1 LEDREGHLWFGT
13 RGGGV
18 SRYDG
23 QDFTTFTTKNGLAHN
38 AVLSILEDQEGHL
51 WFGTIGGV
59 SRYDGEEFTTFTTK
73 NGLAHNNL
81 RSMLE
86 DREGHLWFGTD
97 GGVASRYDGQVFQT
111 LTHQDGLTGQSV
123 RSILQD
129 QEGTIWFATYNG
141 VTRYRPP
148 PPSPPPIHIDAVVAD
163 RRYAGASELAL
174 PSSTGLVTF
183 EFHGMSFKTRPAGM
197 VYRYHLAGYDKAW
210 KATNARHVEYQD
222 LPRGTYTFEVEAVDR
237 DLVHSEAPATMTLHV
252 HLPYERI
259 AWISALSIALLLAVW
274 QAGRIVQR
282 DRRLQEANRQI
293 QEANHRKSD
302 FLARMSHDL
311 RTPMNAIIG
320 YTRILLRQA
329 KDQLNQRQYRN
340 LDNIQISANNL
351 LTLINDIL
359 DLSKIEA
366 GRIDIKP
373 EAVDLK
379 QLATECIASFAS
391 LVKPGV
397 QLEQQLADVNPTYT
411 DADRVRRVVMNLLS
425 NALKFT
431 AQGSITVSSKP
442 VDDWVELS
450 VADTGSGIPPED
462 LPHIF
467 DEFRQ
472 VESQGGK
479 TQEGTGLGLS
489 IAKKSVELLGGT
501 ISVES
506 EMGKGTKFTLRI
518 QDYQEKEVE

>member
-1 LEDREGHLWFGT
+1 
-13 RGGGV
+13 
-18 SRYDG
+18 
-23 QDFTTFTTKNGLAHN
+23 
-38 AVLSILEDQEGHL
+38 
-51 WFGTIGGV
+51 
-59 SRYDGEEFTTFTTK
+59 
-73 NGLAHNNL
+73 
-81 RSMLE
+81 
-86 DREGHLWFGTD
+86 
-97 GGVASRYDGQVFQT
+97 
-111 LTHQDGLTGQSV
+111 
-123 RSILQD
+123 
-129 QEGTIWFATYNG
+129 
-141 VTRYRPP
+141 
-148 PPSPPPIHIDAVVAD
+148 
-163 RRYAGASELAL
+163 
-174 PSSTGLVTF
+174 
-183 EFHGMSFKTRPAGM
+183 
-197 VYRYHLAGYDKAW
+197 
-210 KATNARHVEYQD
+210 
-222 LPRGTYTFEVEAVDR
+222 
-237 DLVHSEAPATMTLHV
+237 MTLHV